1 MQALRSR
8 KSLESG
14 KCQEKGSSTRGTRV
28 GSGSGRDAG
37 ARGTRLSDPAG
48 EKTKRHGY
56 TSTIRGLGKKLELG
70 ETPKIT

>member
-1 MQALRSR
+1 MHALRSR

-14 KCQEKGSSTRGTRV
+14 KCQEKGSSTRGT
-28 GSGSGRDAG
+28 AL
-37 ARGTRLSDPAG
+37 ARRTRLSDPAG

-56 TSTIRGLGKKLELG
+56 TSTIRELGKKLELG